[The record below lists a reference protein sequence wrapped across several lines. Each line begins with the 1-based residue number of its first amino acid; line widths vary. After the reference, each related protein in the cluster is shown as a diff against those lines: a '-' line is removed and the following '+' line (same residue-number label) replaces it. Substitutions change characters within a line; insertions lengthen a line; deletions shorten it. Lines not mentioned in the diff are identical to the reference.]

1 MLDLGSEGVAEAA
14 RGPAFLENH
23 LAGFESNCENPE
35 GEVARGNAVVDVVV
49 MGERSCGLRAWG
61 CVGLRRERIVGASMD
76 AWYKEVRVWQ
86 KSVRRGA
93 RCWGHLKVED
103 EEQER
108 RIHSAKTR
116 AWYPKNRM
124 EHCQE
129 GERVGQRGINTHG
142 TRQFSGLQV
151 PI

>member
-1 MLDLGSEGVAEAA
+1 VLDLGSEGVAEAA

-35 GEVARGNAVVDVVV
+35 GEVARGNVVVDVVV

-116 AWYPKNRM
+116 AWYPTKPN
-124 EHCQE
+124 
-129 GERVGQRGINTHG
+129 G
-142 TRQFSGLQV
+142 TLSGGRKSRPKRDKYTRDT